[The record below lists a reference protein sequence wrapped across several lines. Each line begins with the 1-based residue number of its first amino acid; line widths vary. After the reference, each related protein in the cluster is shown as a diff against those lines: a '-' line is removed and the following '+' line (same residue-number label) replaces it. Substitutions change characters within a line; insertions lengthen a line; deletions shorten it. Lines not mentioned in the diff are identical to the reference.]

1 MNYIS
6 KSLKNDRRPILA
18 KRQSNQVRVTI
29 GNKSKDILIQERSL
43 IFDRFHRSDLAHIH
57 QIEEL
62 GREIAY
68 PYGGNLTID
77 EISTGQ
83 PFFTLILSIVKI
95 HGISTKNHSC

>member
-1 MNYIS
+1 MHYFS
-6 KSLKNDRRPILA
+6 KSLKNDRLQRFAEP
-18 KRQSNQVRVTI
+18 QNNQVWVTI

-68 PYGGNLTID
+68 PCGGNLTID